1 MQIDIENKVK
11 EVVTSKEQDK
21 GKDVV
26 PPSEV
31 TFVQSPAT
39 DDDMAEEPPQWQ
51 APQLRPLP

>member
-31 TFVQSPAT
+31 MPI
-39 DDDMAEEPPQWQ
+39 
-51 APQLRPLP
+51 